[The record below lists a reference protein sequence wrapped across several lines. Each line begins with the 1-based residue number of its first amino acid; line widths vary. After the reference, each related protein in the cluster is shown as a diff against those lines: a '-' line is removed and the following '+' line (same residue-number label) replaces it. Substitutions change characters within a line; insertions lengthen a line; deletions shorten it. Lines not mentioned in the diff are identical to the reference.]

1 MSRIRSY
8 WGGGGGSLVYD
19 FIAVWDKSTTLLF
32 LLVHTSPVF
41 SLKADTKEEKKTT
54 FTSDENVIFNF
65 SAWNYQ

>member
-1 MSRIRSY
+1 MGRIRSY
-8 WGGGGGSLVYD
+8 LGGSLVYD
-19 FIAVWDKSTTLLF
+19 FVAVRDKSTTLLF

-41 SLKADTKEEKKTT
+41 SLKADTKGEKKTT